1 MIKYLNDTDEE
12 VKLTLPPKEGEDLPT
27 EITVKAG
34 EEIEISDD
42 AAYGFLHYELGA
54 KKVDDE
60 GKKEDGEDKTE
71 PEQPEDKSE
80 TEPEAGEKAAED
92 DVKEETEA
100 EGETEEK
107 TEDENAEEGEKTDEK
122 TDAVAEAEAKLSE
135 ERAKLAEEK
144 RALAREKAETKFS
157 KLCEA
162 GRAVPAQKEDYIAL
176 YLHEGEVALA
186 EGKTKTVPELL
197 ESLMESAPAHSL
209 YEEEGKD
216 GEGKDEPELTSEEKE
231 VAERMGVSEQDL
243 INHKKKEN

>member
-34 EEIEISDD
+34 EEIEITDD
-42 AAYGFLHYELGA
+42 VAYGFLHYDLGA
-54 KKVDDE
+54 KKVEDE

-71 PEQPEDKSE
+71 PEPEIQPE
-80 TEPEAGEKAAED
+80 TEPEAGEKAAEGD
-92 DVKEETEA
+92 AKEETEA
-100 EGETEEK
+100 EDETEAK
-107 TEDENAEEGEKTDEK
+107 TEDENAEEGEKTEEK
-122 TDAVAEAEAKLSE
+122 AKLEEAEAKLSE

-144 RALAREKAETKFS
+144 RALALEKAETKFS

-176 YLHEGEVALA
+176 YLHEGEVTLA

-216 GEGKDEPELTSEEKE
+216 GEGKDGPELTSEEKE
-231 VAERMGVSEQDL
+231 VAERLGVSEQDL

>member
-34 EEIEISDD
+34 EEIEITDD
-42 AAYGFLHYELGA
+42 VAYGFLHYDLGA
-54 KKVDDE
+54 KKVEDE

-71 PEQPEDKSE
+71 PEPEIQPE
-80 TEPEAGEKAAED
+80 TEPEAGEKAAEGD
-92 DVKEETEA
+92 AKEETEA
-100 EGETEEK
+100 EDETEAK
-107 TEDENAEEGEKTDEK
+107 TEDENAEEGEKTEEK
-122 TDAVAEAEAKLSE
+122 AKLEEAEAKLSE

-144 RALAREKAETKFS
+144 RALALEKAETKFS

-176 YLHEGEVALA
+176 YLHEGEVTLA

-231 VAERMGVSEQDL
+231 VAERLGVSEQDL

>member
-34 EEIEISDD
+34 EEIEITDD
-42 AAYGFLHYELGA
+42 VAYGFLHYDLGA
-54 KKVDDE
+54 KKVEDE

-71 PEQPEDKSE
+71 PEPEAQPE
-80 TEPEAGEKAAED
+80 TEPEAGEKAAEG

-122 TDAVAEAEAKLSE
+122 ADAVAEAEAKLSE

-144 RALAREKAETKFS
+144 RALALEKAETKFT

-231 VAERMGVSEQDL
+231 VAEKLGVSEQDL

>member
-12 VKLTLPPKEGEDLPT
+12 VKLTLPPKKGEDLPT

-34 EEIEISDD
+34 EEIEITDD
-42 AAYGFLHYELGA
+42 VAYGFLHYDLSA
-54 KKVDDE
+54 KKVEDE

-71 PEQPEDKSE
+71 PE
-80 TEPEAGEKAAED
+80 AGEKAAEG

-122 TDAVAEAEAKLSE
+122 ADAVAEAEAKLSE

-144 RALAREKAETKFS
+144 RVLALEKAEAKFT

-176 YLHEGEVALA
+176 YLHEGEVVLA

-231 VAERMGVSEQDL
+231 VAERLGVSEQDL

>member
-34 EEIEISDD
+34 EEIEITDD
-42 AAYGFLHYELGA
+42 VAYGFLHYDLGA
-54 KKVDDE
+54 KKVEDE

-71 PEQPEDKSE
+71 PEPEAQPE
-80 TEPEAGEKAAED
+80 TEPEAGEKAAEG

-100 EGETEEK
+100 EGKTEEK

-122 TDAVAEAEAKLSE
+122 ADAVAEAEAKLSE

-144 RALAREKAETKFS
+144 RALALEKAETKFT

-231 VAERMGVSEQDL
+231 VAEKLGVSEQDL

>member
-34 EEIEISDD
+34 EEIEITDD
-42 AAYGFLHYELGA
+42 VAYGFLHYDLGA
-54 KKVDDE
+54 KKVEDE

-71 PEQPEDKSE
+71 PEPEIQPE
-80 TEPEAGEKAAED
+80 TEPEAGEKAAEGD
-92 DVKEETEA
+92 AKEETEA
-100 EGETEEK
+100 EDETEAK
-107 TEDENAEEGEKTDEK
+107 TEDENAEDGEKTEEK
-122 TDAVAEAEAKLSE
+122 AKLEEAEAKLSE

-144 RALAREKAETKFS
+144 RALALEKAETKFS

-176 YLHEGEVALA
+176 YLHEGEVTLA

-231 VAERMGVSEQDL
+231 VAERLGVSEQDL

>member
-34 EEIEISDD
+34 EEIEITDD
-42 AAYGFLHYELGA
+42 VAYGFLHYDLGA
-54 KKVDDE
+54 KKVEDE

-71 PEQPEDKSE
+71 PEPEAQPE
-80 TEPEAGEKAAED
+80 TEPEAGEKAAEG

-100 EGETEEK
+100 EDETEAK
-107 TEDENAEEGEKTDEK
+107 TEDENAEEGEKTEEK
-122 TDAVAEAEAKLSE
+122 AKLEEAEAKLSE
-135 ERAKLAEEK
+135 ECAKLAEEK
-144 RALAREKAETKFS
+144 RALALEKAETKFS

-176 YLHEGEVALA
+176 YLHEGEVTLA

-231 VAERMGVSEQDL
+231 VAERLGVSEQDL

>member
-34 EEIEISDD
+34 EEIEITDD
-42 AAYGFLHYELGA
+42 VAYGFLHYDLGA
-54 KKVDDE
+54 KKVEDE

-71 PEQPEDKSE
+71 PEPEAQPE
-80 TEPEAGEKAAED
+80 TEPEAGEKAAEGD
-92 DVKEETEA
+92 AKEETEA
-100 EGETEEK
+100 EGEIEEK
-107 TEDENAEEGEKTDEK
+107 TEDKNAEEGEKTNEK
-122 TDAVAEAEAKLSE
+122 ADAVAEAEAKLSE

-144 RALAREKAETKFS
+144 RALALEKAETKFI

-209 YEEEGKD
+209 YEEKGKD

-231 VAERMGVSEQDL
+231 VAEKLGVSEQDL

>member
-34 EEIEISDD
+34 EEIEITDD
-42 AAYGFLHYELGA
+42 VAYGFLHYDLGA
-54 KKVDDE
+54 KKVEDE

-71 PEQPEDKSE
+71 PEPEAQPE
-80 TEPEAGEKAAED
+80 TEPEAGEKAAEG

-122 TDAVAEAEAKLSE
+122 ADAVAEAEAKLSE

-144 RALAREKAETKFS
+144 RALALEKAEAKFT

-209 YEEEGKD
+209 YEEKGKD

-231 VAERMGVSEQDL
+231 VAEKLGVSEQDL

>member
-34 EEIEISDD
+34 EEIEITDD
-42 AAYGFLHYELGA
+42 VAYGFLHYDLGA
-54 KKVDDE
+54 KKVEDE

-71 PEQPEDKSE
+71 PEPEAQPE
-80 TEPEAGEKAAED
+80 TEPEAGEKAAEG

-100 EGETEEK
+100 EGK

-122 TDAVAEAEAKLSE
+122 ADAVAEAEAKLSE

-144 RALAREKAETKFS
+144 RALALEKAETKFT

-231 VAERMGVSEQDL
+231 VAEKLGVSEQDL

>member
-34 EEIEISDD
+34 EEIEITDD
-42 AAYGFLHYELGA
+42 VAYGFLHYDLGA
-54 KKVDDE
+54 KKVEDE

-71 PEQPEDKSE
+71 PEPEAQPE
-80 TEPEAGEKAAED
+80 TEPEAGEKVAEG

-122 TDAVAEAEAKLSE
+122 ADAVAEAEAKLSE

-144 RALAREKAETKFS
+144 RALALEKAETKFA

-231 VAERMGVSEQDL
+231 VAEKLGVSEQDL

>member
-34 EEIEISDD
+34 EEIEITDD
-42 AAYGFLHYELGA
+42 VAYGFLHYDLGA
-54 KKVDDE
+54 KKVEDE
-60 GKKEDGEDKTE
+60 GKKEDGEDKTDPE
-71 PEQPEDKSE
+71 PEAQPE
-80 TEPEAGEKAAED
+80 TEPEAGEKAAEG

-107 TEDENAEEGEKTDEK
+107 TEDENAEEGEKTNDK
-122 TDAVAEAEAKLSE
+122 ADAVAEAEAKLSE

-176 YLHEGEVALA
+176 YLHEGKVALA

-209 YEEEGKD
+209 YEEKGKD

>member
-34 EEIEISDD
+34 EEIEITDD
-42 AAYGFLHYELGA
+42 VAYGFLHYDLGA
-54 KKVDDE
+54 KKVEDE

-71 PEQPEDKSE
+71 PEPEAQPE
-80 TEPEAGEKAAED
+80 TEPEAGEKAAEG

-107 TEDENAEEGEKTDEK
+107 NEDENAEEGEKTDEK
-122 TDAVAEAEAKLSE
+122 ADVVAEAEAKLSE

-144 RALAREKAETKFS
+144 RALALEKAETKFT

-231 VAERMGVSEQDL
+231 VAEKLGVSEQDL